1 MSKSVYVM
9 DMPKNG
15 CMDCDIC
22 RSSLFKTICGIT
34 GNGVS
39 GNHERGGFPNDCP
52 LKPMPDKMEPE
63 LFSVS
68 PLVKEYFTEYNRGW
82 NACIDAICGEEKV
95 IEIEKATQRPQT
107 AEE

>member
-9 DMPKNG
+9 DMPENG

-39 GNHERGGFPNDCP
+39 GNHERGGFPEECP
-52 LKPMPDKMEPE
+52 LKPMPEKKEANV
-63 LFSVS
+63 LSIS
-68 PLVKEYFTEYNRGW
+68 PLLKGTLSEYRKGW
-82 NACIDAICGEEKV
+82 NACIDAICREE
-95 IEIEKATQRPQT
+95 RRGDDY
-107 AEE
+107 

>member
-9 DMPKNG
+9 DMPENG

-52 LKPMPDKMEPE
+52 LKPMPEKME
-63 LFSVS
+63 VS
-68 PLVKEYFTEYNRGW
+68 GKYPQPGKPVPSYRIGW
-82 NACIDAICGEEKV
+82 NDCINEICGEEKV
-95 IEIEKATQRPQT
+95 IWIEKAT
-107 AEE
+107 

>member
-1 MSKSVYVM
+1 MSKAVYVM

-39 GNHERGGFPNDCP
+39 GNNERGGFPEECP
-52 LKPMPDKMEPE
+52 LKPMPEKKKSRPQ
-63 LFSVS
+63 
-68 PLVKEYFTEYNRGW
+68 KY
-82 NACIDAICGEEKV
+82 AICGRTEYRLE
-95 IEIEKATQRPQT
+95 RLH
-107 AEE
+107 